1 MNTKSLFVSLVVL
14 ISILVSACA
23 PSAAG
28 QSEEAPPDAI
38 VKSYIETANS
48 GDFDKAFAFYAND
61 AVVKLND
68 GRTFTGREEIGKWL
82 QEDVKGTHSVPTDFN
97 VSGDVV
103 TVHGMVTLARFEPLG
118 INPIAYDLTV
128 VMKNGKIALFI
139 PKLLLTPEQQAKIAT
154 ATAQDAPMATATP

>member
-1 MNTKSLFVSLVVL
+1 MNKKYLLVML
-14 ISILVSACA
+14 MLLLGSACA
-23 PSAAG
+23 PTAAG
-28 QSEEAPPDAI
+28 QSQVALPDAI

-48 GDFDKAFAFYAND
+48 GDFDKTFAFYADD

-82 QEDVKGTHSVPTDFN
+82 QEDVKGTRSAPKDFN

-118 INPIAYDLTV
+118 INPIAYELTV
-128 VMKNGKIALFI
+128 VVKNGKIALFI
-139 PKLLLTPEQQAKIAT
+139 PKLLLTPEQQAKIAEAAPT
-154 ATAQDAPMATATP
+154 ATAIP

>member
-1 MNTKSLFVSLVVL
+1 MNTKNLFVSLVML
-14 ISILVSACA
+14 ISVLVSACA
-23 PSAAG
+23 PFAAG
-28 QSEEAPPDAI
+28 QSQETLPATI

-48 GDFDKAFAFYAND
+48 GDFDKTFAFYADD

-68 GRTFTGREEIGKWL
+68 GRTFTGREEISKWL
-82 QEDVKGTHSVPTDFN
+82 QEDVRGTRSAPRDFN

-139 PKLLLTPEQQAKIAT
+139 PKLLLTPEQQAKIIA
-154 ATAQDAPMATATP
+154 AAAQAAPTATATP